1 LLKKGSGS
9 CQAGYLNK
17 EKFERLVINRI
28 KELILTEENLRELAR
43 LVNEEMDSTSGKLT
57 KELGIISDEITG
69 TADRLE
75 RLYDAL
81 ETGKIGIDDLAP
93 RIRQLRMKHELLQ
106 TRKRELEISLSDRRG
121 ELADMKAVT
130 ECVEEL
136 RGLLEESDL
145 TERKAFIRSFVREV
159 KVTGT
164 EVLLTY
170 TTPIPPDKISR
181 DMQRVLYSVHPSGD
195 RGIRTPDLRD
205 ANAALSQLSYI
216 PMTRLLYHISA
227 FDPFNLVAQLTGRC
241 RYLHYL
247 SVTPADECLAN
258 W

>member
-181 DMQRVLYSVHPSGD
+181 DMQRVLYSVHPSGPSGTIGKT
-195 RGIRTPDLRD
+195 GIV
-205 ANAALSQLSYI
+205 SVGGGS
-216 PMTRLLYHISA
+216 SGG
-227 FDPFNLVAQLTGRC
+227 TGI
-241 RYLHYL
+241 
-247 SVTPADECLAN
+247 V
-258 W
+258 